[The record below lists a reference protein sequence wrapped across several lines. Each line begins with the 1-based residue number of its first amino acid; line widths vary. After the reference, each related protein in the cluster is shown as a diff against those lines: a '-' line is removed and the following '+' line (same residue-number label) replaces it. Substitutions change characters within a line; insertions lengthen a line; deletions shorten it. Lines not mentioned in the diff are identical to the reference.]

1 MKNGEKMKKVVSI
14 LVLSSFG
21 FIGGCANGIHPGGAT
36 PSGLLIA
43 SATTTAPALAV
54 TIDPNTQPDKVG
66 EASSGAVFGLF
77 AFGDSSVTAA
87 MKEGNISRI
96 HNVDYNNKAILGGLF
111 IGTTTIVYGE

>member
-1 MKNGEKMKKVVSI
+1 MKKVVSS
-14 LVLSSFG
+14 LVFCSLG

-54 TIDPNTQPDKVG
+54 TIDPEAKAEKVG

-87 MKEGNISRI
+87 MAEGRISRI
-96 HNVDYNNKAILGGLF
+96 HHVDYNNKSFLGGLF
-111 IGTTTIVYGE
+111 LGTTTIVYGE